1 MVGNETTSVIL
12 SALEYDQKGLMTKQT
27 YGNNDYISFAYDSL
41 DRLSEKSYNDRNNN
55 IVAKKQYLYGN
66 DGNISVTVD
75 FASNSYTRYNYDLSG
90 RTASIREYSGT
101 DVSSNIPISYT
112 EYKYADKTNYLTN
125 VKHFSPIG
133 TQNIAY
139 KYGNVNNG
147 EMPDQVYSVSWN
159 GVEKVTNKFDSLS
172 RLSKRTVN
180 GLATNYTYKDLEGN
194 QTTTLVESIN
204 TGGISYVYDYD
215 EVNNIKSVTVGNK
228 KTTYEYDELN
238 QLTRV
243 NDPFENVTHVYTYNN
258 GNIVYDLVYEYSVGV
273 LPSYPLSTTQYLY
286 ENATWSDILT
296 GIKKSHFDN
305 GVEIIDD
312 RYSISSDTIGN
323 ITNLNGSEY
332 SWLGRQ
338 LQSVSN
344 SDNSKTT
351 YSYNADGQRIAKA
364 VNSANGDEYNYR
376 YYYNGDILAGYR
388 LVITNADGSSTTHNV
403 AFMYDENGEAF
414 GFNYNGNDYYYV
426 RNAQNDV
433 VRIVDSANKTVVSY
447 QYDSWGKLL
456 SCEDT
461 SENDIVSFINP
472 YTYRGYYYD
481 SDTGFYY
488 VFSRYYD
495 SELFRFINADG
506 ELSQIGGDIL
516 GYNLFTYCFNNPVN
530 MNDPSGEW
538 PKWLSGALKV
548 VSGAAQ
554 MVAGVAL
561 GTFTSWTGIGA
572 VVAGFLILNGAA
584 TIAQGTGQIVNNF
597 TKSKMLREDNIVRT
611 GVQNVGRAFGGDNGA
626 KVAGNVYDVA
636 VIAANIYACKIS
648 LENSMPKII
657 DSKVFSVNDG
667 YGFKVG
673 KNIEMFY
680 RNPNAAGGLGGT
692 IFSYKGPLGKFR
704 IDWDPAHGFHCHPPG
719 H

>member
-1 MVGNETTSVIL
+1 MVICVEKSEEQLRCAYRKYYIVCIL
-12 SALEYDQKGLMTKQT
+12 ITVPRSKFCADIAQ
-27 YGNNDYISFAYDSL
+27 NSL
-41 DRLSEKSYNDRNNN
+41 D
-55 IVAKKQYLYGN
+55 V
-66 DGNISVTVD
+66 
-75 FASNSYTRYNYDLSG
+75 
-90 RTASIREYSGT
+90 
-101 DVSSNIPISYT
+101 
-112 EYKYADKTNYLTN
+112 
-125 VKHFSPIG
+125 
-133 TQNIAY
+133 
-139 KYGNVNNG
+139 
-147 EMPDQVYSVSWN
+147 
-159 GVEKVTNKFDSLS
+159 LS

-180 GLATNYTYKDLEGN
+180 GLATNYTYKDIEGN

-215 EVNNIKSVTVGNK
+215 KVNNIKSVTVGNK

-273 LPSYPLSTTQYLY
+273 LPSYPLSATQYLY

-296 GIKKSHFDN
+296 GVKKSHFDN

-323 ITNLNGSEY
+323 ITNLNGPKY

-376 YYYNGDILAGYR
+376 YYYNGDILAGYK
-388 LVITNADGSSTTHNV
+388 LVITKSDGLSTTHNV

-433 VRIVDSANKTVVSY
+433 VRIVDSANETVVSY

-481 SDTGFYY
+481 SDTEMYFLK
-488 VFSRYYD
+488 SRYYNP
-495 SELFRFINADG
+495 ELHRFISADSVVF
-506 ELSQIGGDIL
+506 ELGSSIIGC
-516 GYNLFTYCFNNPVN
+516 NLYTYCLNNPIKMADTNGNLPFFIVTATIG
-530 MNDPSGEW
+530 SIAGAIVGGVVAA
-538 PKWLSGALKV
+538 KQGKSVLAGVGLGAAVGGLVGAGLGAVAGALL
-548 VSGAAQ
+548 
-554 MVAGVAL
+554 AGSVTA
-561 GTFTSWTGIGA
+561 TTG
-572 VVAGFLILNGAA
+572 
-584 TIAQGTGQIVNNF
+584 
-597 TKSKMLREDNIVRT
+597 
-611 GVQNVGRAFGGDNGA
+611 
-626 KVAGNVYDVA
+626 A
-636 VIAANIYACKIS
+636 VIAGGHTLGAAISSGGISAGINFIANNLSNAA
-648 LENSMPKII
+648 NHA
-657 DSKVFSVNDG
+657 
-667 YGFKVG
+667 
-673 KNIEMFY
+673 
-680 RNPNAAGGLGGT
+680 PNAAQTVGNKMREVVVKGKNGETLSGITKNTIHIPSLSGTASYRIPDGLDDNFRILSEVKNYAGT
-692 IFSYKGPLGKFR
+692 LSYTRQINDFVMWSQANGYQMHLYTNATLTAPLQQAVDSGLIQVFPLG
-704 IDWDPAHGFHCHPPG
+704 
-719 H
+719 